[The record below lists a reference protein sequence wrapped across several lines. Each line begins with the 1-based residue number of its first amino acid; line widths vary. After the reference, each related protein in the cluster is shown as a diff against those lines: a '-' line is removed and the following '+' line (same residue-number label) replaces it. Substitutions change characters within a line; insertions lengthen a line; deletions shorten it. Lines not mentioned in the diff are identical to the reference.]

1 MKIRAFLSAVNGLY
15 ILTMKSLLILGVA
28 MVALA
33 ATSHAD
39 SNKPAD
45 DTIWSRSWSVGGGA
59 SDSCYYFLG
68 RENAMTRVRIL
79 YVAAY
84 DDGASGTDYFLEGG
98 SLRVD
103 KFKADKKLAEEQVKG
118 RDSGIRV
125 VSTYTLQT
133 TGAQEALISSNGN
146 ENLTKQQRQD
156 LSELMSLLKDLIPA
170 KKQKAEKVAPLNGP

>member
-1 MKIRAFLSAVNGLY
+1 M
-15 ILTMKSLLILGVA
+15 
-28 MVALA
+28 
-33 ATSHAD
+33 
-39 SNKPAD
+39 
-45 DTIWSRSWSVGGGA
+45 
-59 SDSCYYFLG
+59 
-68 RENAMTRVRIL
+68 
-79 YVAAY
+79 
-84 DDGASGTDYFLEGG
+84 
-98 SLRVD
+98 
-103 KFKADKKLAEEQVKG
+103 KG